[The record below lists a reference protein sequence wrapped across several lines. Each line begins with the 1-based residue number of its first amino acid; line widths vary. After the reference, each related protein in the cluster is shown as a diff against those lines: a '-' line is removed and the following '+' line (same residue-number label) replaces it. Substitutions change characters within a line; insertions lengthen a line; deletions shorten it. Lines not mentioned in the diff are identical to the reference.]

1 MKKIPSVLAGFVI
14 LALGLFL
21 FFNGSTGEDSPTP
34 KPAPSPVEAT
44 RKIDDNEQS
53 ESVIGDYSSVTQD
66 EFDQLSQEQQDKM
79 LEEFVLDFWEKEL
92 GLAETDAEENNL
104 SLEIFARPNMHTLTE
119 REYLQLSPE
128 DRERADAEIDENMR
142 EIRSYYIDVVAEA
155 KSLMA
160 DKDYLTAEAYLV
172 YLLEMGRELGANK
185 EGLVFTRALGVGG
198 RRAALRALVKLYTLT
213 GDNSG
218 VQMAREQLSE
228 EEEEMEEIRTAAK
241 QREANP

>member
-21 FFNGSTGEDSPTP
+21 FFNGSTGEDSQTP
-34 KPAPSPVEAT
+34 KPAPSL
-44 RKIDDNEQS
+44 IDGNEQS

-92 GLAETDAEENNL
+92 GLAETDTEENYL
-104 SLEIFARPNMHTLTE
+104 SLEIFARPYVHTLTE

-128 DRERADAEIDENMR
+128 DRERADAEIEENMQEMR
-142 EIRSYYIDVVAEA
+142 KYGIDVAAEA
-155 KSLMA
+155 ESLMS
-160 DKDYLTAEAYLV
+160 DKEYVSAEAYLI
-172 YLLEMGRELGANK
+172 YILQMGRELGANK
-185 EGLVFTRALGVGG
+185 DGLVLTRALGVGY
-198 RRAALRALVKLYTLT
+198 RRAALRKMVKLYTLT

-218 VQMAREQLSE
+218 VQMATEQLSE
-228 EEEEMEEIRTAAK
+228 CDEEMEEIRTAAK
-241 QREANP
+241 QREANT

>member
-1 MKKIPSVLAGFVI
+1 MKKIPSVLASFII
-14 LALGLFL
+14 LTLGLFL

-104 SLEIFARPNMHTLTE
+104 SLEIFARPYMHTLTE
-119 REYLQLSPE
+119 GEYLQLSPE
-128 DRERADAEIDENMR
+128 DRERADAEIEENMR
-142 EIRSYYIDVVAEA
+142 QMRKYGIDVATEAE
-155 KSLMA
+155 SLMS
-160 DKDYLTAEAYLV
+160 DKEYVSAEAYLI
-172 YLLEMGRELGANK
+172 YLLQMGRELGANK
-185 EGLVFTRALGVGG
+185 EGLVFTRALGVGY
-198 RRAALRALVKLYTLT
+198 RRAALRKMVKLYTLT

-218 VQMAREQLSE
+218 VQMATEQLSQCD
-228 EEEEMEEIRTAAK
+228 EEMKEIRKAAQ

>member
-1 MKKIPSVLAGFVI
+1 MKKIPSVLASFAI

-34 KPAPSPVEAT
+34 KPAPSQVEAT
-44 RKIDDNEQS
+44 RKIDGNEQS

-79 LEEFVLDFWEKEL
+79 LEEFVLDFWEKEP

-104 SLEIFARPNMHTLTE
+104 SLEIFARPYVHTLTE

-142 EIRSYYIDVVAEA
+142 EIRSYYMDVGAEA

-160 DKDYLTAEAYLV
+160 DKDYVTAEAYLV
-172 YLLEMGRELGANK
+172 YILEMGRELGANK
-185 EGLVFTRALGVGG
+185 EGLVLTRAMGVGA
-198 RRAALRALVKLYTLT
+198 RRLALRALVKLYTLT
-213 GDNSG
+213 GDNYG

-228 EEEEMEEIRTAAK
+228 
-241 QREANP
+241 QD

>member
-1 MKKIPSVLAGFVI
+1 MKKIPSVLASFVI

-66 EFDQLSQEQQDKM
+66 EFDQLSQEQQGKM
-79 LEEFVLDFWEKEL
+79 LEEFVLDFWEKEP
-92 GLAETDAEENNL
+92 GPAETDAEENNL
-104 SLEIFARPNMHTLTE
+104 SLEIFARPYMHTLTE

-128 DRERADAEIDENMR
+128 DRERADAEIDKNMR
-142 EIRSYYIDVVAEA
+142 EIRSYYLDVVAEA

-172 YLLEMGRELGANK
+172 HLLEMGRELGASK
-185 EGLVFTRALGVGG
+185 EALVLTRALGVGG

-218 VQMAREQLSE
+218 VQMAQEQLSDQD
-228 EEEEMEEIRTAAK
+228 EEMVEIRAAAK